1 MSLEDIF
8 WEGAT
13 LEEKAAL
20 EAAEATK
27 YGASCVVEWLEEAYD
42 SAEREIARIQRELDK
57 AREAQQKAAQR
68 LRELEIEIGNRII
81 ARKTEGT
88 HT

>member
-27 YGASCVVEWLEEAYD
+27 YGASCVVEWLEEDYD
-42 SAEREIARIQRELDK
+42 RAEREVARIQRELDK

-81 ARKTEGT
+81 ARKSEGT
-88 HT
+88 PT